1 MFFQTLLKTKE
12 NILKNVGNQL
22 TVAIDFNSFFSYYES
37 QWLLPTV
44 LNTQVWNNMKVRNDD
59 KMFG

>member
-1 MFFQTLLKTKE
+1 MLVTR
-12 NILKNVGNQL
+12 QL